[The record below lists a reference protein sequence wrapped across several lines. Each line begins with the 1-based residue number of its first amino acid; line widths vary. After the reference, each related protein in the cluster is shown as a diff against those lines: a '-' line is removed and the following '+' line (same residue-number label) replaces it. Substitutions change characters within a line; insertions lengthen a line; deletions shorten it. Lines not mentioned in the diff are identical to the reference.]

1 MKKVLSVLLAVM
13 MVATILTGC
22 SGGAKESNETSAKG
36 EKVVKFGLLAPLTGT
51 NAEYGK
57 GFQIATQMAI
67 DEINVAGG
75 VNGYKLAIEVAD
87 SKGDQKESSDLARK
101 FGDDKEIKA
110 IIGDFA
116 SGACMA
122 NAPIVDAAGIVQ
134 LSPTASNPD
143 YAGMS
148 PYTFSIMGRQDAE
161 APFFAKY
168 IIDKYLGAKS
178 VALIY
183 INSDWG
189 VASHDNFVKGAEEVG
204 LNIVAEANYVQDEKD
219 FSSVLLKLKAADP
232 EVLVIFDQGAVP
244 QIVNQVAQL
253 DWNVQIT
260 TLGPGTS
267 QQILDLCGK
276 NAEGLIT
283 STPFFFDPES
293 EAQTAWKK
301 TFKEK
306 AGFEPTVHPVVAYD
320 CVYLLAK
327 AIEMIGDGEVS
338 RDAIRDNLQ
347 KAEIEGLAGPIKFS
361 EAGDISRQYLICAV
375 ENGQFVIKEGYDY
388 SK

>member
-67 DEINVAGG
+67 DEINAAGG

-101 FGDDKEIKA
+101 FGDNKEIKA

-253 DWNVQIT
+253 DWDVQIT